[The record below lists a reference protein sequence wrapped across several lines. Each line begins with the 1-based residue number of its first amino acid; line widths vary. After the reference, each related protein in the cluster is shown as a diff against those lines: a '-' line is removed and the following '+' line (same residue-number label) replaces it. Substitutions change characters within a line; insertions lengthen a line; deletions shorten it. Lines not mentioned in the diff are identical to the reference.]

1 MVPRGWA
8 GRVTATDPDLVRAFS
23 RAPEAALYPG
33 ALYHD
38 LWWVIS
44 PPRGVF
50 VALGIYGQML
60 LVHRS
65 AGAVVAKFSTQP
77 KPVDLHT
84 DYRQITA
91 SIALCDALT
100 AGLA

>member
-1 MVPRGWA
+1 MGR
-8 GRVTATDPDLVRAFS
+8 RVTATDSDLAAAFS

-44 PPRGVF
+44 PDRGIF

-60 LVHRS
+60 LVHHT
-65 AGAVVAKFSTQP
+65 AAAVVAKFSTQP
-77 KPVDLHT
+77 APVDLQT
-84 DYRQITA
+84 DYLQITA
-91 SIALCDALT
+91 SIALCDALAT
-100 AGLA
+100 GLA